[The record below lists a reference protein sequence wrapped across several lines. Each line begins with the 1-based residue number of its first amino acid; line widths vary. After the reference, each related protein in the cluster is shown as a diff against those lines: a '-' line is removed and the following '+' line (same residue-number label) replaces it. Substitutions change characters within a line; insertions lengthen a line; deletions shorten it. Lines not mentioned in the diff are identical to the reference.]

1 MRSIIRVNHIA
12 ISLTI
17 FVILFLNIL
26 IIAPGSVA
34 QGNQLHLYITDD
46 EEYPIDEIYEEEYFI
61 ISVYAFNE
69 SDIPEWKIDVDIEF
83 NDIHYTIEETG
94 EITIKAPKIDQ
105 DTSFVILA
113 SKEGYN
119 STNGTITILNNES
132 KDELLKLIIEP
143 EQYTV
148 DAGNQ
153 FSVLV
158 KDEDGNTMPGAEV
171 AIQSFGDIRITDD
184 DGRAWLTAPEDED
197 SIKIIA
203 QKDGYVQGD
212 INIMVNILS
221 PWWITLINSPYF
233 PIIIAVIFLLFAIVF
248 VSYRQKKSV
257 YDRASKISQ
266 EKILAKYD
274 SDVKTTSSPPSESKE
289 KLDDQS
295 SLKDAVRTQPQ
306 QDAKVEEIRISRPRK
321 DKEVVPVESE
331 EDETEKVINRKK
343 IQKRDYDWFEGTDD
357 IRYEIDKL
365 TGEIDEEGVDKWYE
379 GADTLKEKI
388 DEKMKK
394 KDKKKKNGD

>member
-1 MRSIIRVNHIA
+1 MRLIIGVNHIV

-17 FVILFLNIL
+17 FVILFLNIS

-34 QGNQLHLYITDD
+34 QGNQLHLHLTDD
-46 EEYPIDEIYEEEYFI
+46 EGYPIDEISEEEYFI

-83 NDIHYTIEETG
+83 NDIYYTIEETG

>member
-1 MRSIIRVNHIA
+1 MRSIIRGNHIA

-17 FVILFLNIL
+17 YVILFLNIL

-34 QGNQLHLYITDD
+34 QGNQLHLHITDD
-46 EEYPIDEIYEEEYFI
+46 EGYPIDEIYEEEYFI
-61 ISVYAFNE
+61 ISVYSFNE

-83 NDIHYTIEETG
+83 NDIHYTIKETG

-119 STNGTITILNNES
+119 STNGTITILDNES
-132 KDELLKLIIEP
+132 QDEPLKLIIEP
-143 EQYTV
+143 EVYTV

-158 KDEDGNTMPGAEV
+158 KDEDGNTIPGAEV

-212 INIMVNILS
+212 IDIMINILS

-266 EKILAKYD
+266 EKIFAKYD
-274 SDVKTTSSPPSESKE
+274 SDVKTTSSSPSKSKE
-289 KLDDQS
+289 KLDDRS
-295 SLKDAVRTQPQ
+295 SLKDAVRIQSQ
-306 QDAKVEEIRISRPRK
+306 QEAKVEEIRISKPRK
-321 DKEVVPVESE
+321 KKQVVPVKSQ

-343 IQKRDYDWFEGTDD
+343 TQKRDYDWFEGTDD

-365 TGEIDEEGVDKWYE
+365 TGEIDEEGADKWYE
-379 GADTLKEKI
+379 GADTLKDKI

-394 KDKKKKNGD
+394 KDTKKKNGD

>member
-1 MRSIIRVNHIA
+1 MRSIIRINHIA

-34 QGNQLHLYITDD
+34 QGNQLHLHITDD
-46 EEYPIDEIYEEEYFI
+46 EGYPIDEIYEEEYFI
-61 ISVYAFNE
+61 ISVYSFNE

-83 NDIHYTIEETG
+83 NDIHYTIEKTG

-119 STNGTITILNNES
+119 STNGTITILDNES
-132 KDELLKLIIEP
+132 QGEPLKLIIEP
-143 EQYTV
+143 EEYTV

-158 KDEDGNTMPGAEV
+158 KDEDGNTIPGAEV

-212 INIMVNILS
+212 IDIMVNILS

-233 PIIIAVIFLLFAIVF
+233 PIIIAVIFLLFAIVY

-295 SLKDAVRTQPQ
+295 SLKDAVRIQPQ
-306 QDAKVEEIRISRPRK
+306 QEAKVEEIRISKPRK
-321 DKEVVPVESE
+321 EKEVVPVESQ
-331 EDETEKVINRKK
+331 EDGTEKVINRKK
-343 IQKRDYDWFEGTDD
+343 TQKRDYDWFEGTDD

-379 GADTLKEKI
+379 GADPLKEKI

>member
-1 MRSIIRVNHIA
+1 MRSIIRVNYIV

-17 FVILFLNIL
+17 YVILFLNIL

-34 QGNQLHLYITDD
+34 QGNQLHLHITDD
-46 EEYPIDEIYEEEYFI
+46 EGYPIDEIYEEEYFI
-61 ISVYAFNE
+61 ISVYSFND

-83 NDIHYTIEETG
+83 NDIHYTIKETG

-119 STNGTITILNNES
+119 STNGTITILDNES
-132 KDELLKLIIEP
+132 QDEPLKLIIEP
-143 EQYTV
+143 EVYTV

-158 KDEDGNTMPGAEV
+158 KDEDGNTIPGAEV

-212 INIMVNILS
+212 IDIMINILS

-266 EKILAKYD
+266 EKIFAKYD
-274 SDVKTTSSPPSESKE
+274 SDVKTTSSSPSESKE
-289 KLDDQS
+289 KLDDRS
-295 SLKDAVRTQPQ
+295 SLKDAVRIQSQ
-306 QDAKVEEIRISRPRK
+306 QEAKVEEIRISKPHK
-321 DKEVVPVESE
+321 KKQVVPVKSQ
-331 EDETEKVINRKK
+331 EDETEKVIKRKK
-343 IQKRDYDWFEGTDD
+343 TQKRDYDWFEGTDD

-365 TGEIDEEGVDKWYE
+365 TGEIDEEGADKWYE
-379 GADTLKEKI
+379 GADTLKDKI

-394 KDKKKKNGD
+394 KDIKKKNSD

>member
-17 FVILFLNIL
+17 YVILFLNIL

-34 QGNQLHLYITDD
+34 QGNQLHLHITDD
-46 EEYPIDEIYEEEYFI
+46 EGYPIDEIYEEEYFI
-61 ISVYAFNE
+61 ISVYSFNE

-83 NDIHYTIEETG
+83 NDIHYTIKETG

-119 STNGTITILNNES
+119 STNGTITILDNES
-132 KDELLKLIIEP
+132 QDEPLKLIIEP
-143 EQYTV
+143 EVYTV

-158 KDEDGNTMPGAEV
+158 KDEDGNTIPGAEV

-212 INIMVNILS
+212 IDIMINILS

-266 EKILAKYD
+266 EKIFAKYD
-274 SDVKTTSSPPSESKE
+274 SDVKTTSSSPSKSKE
-289 KLDDQS
+289 KLDDRS
-295 SLKDAVRTQPQ
+295 SLKDAVRIQSQ
-306 QDAKVEEIRISRPRK
+306 QEAKVEEIRISKPRK
-321 DKEVVPVESE
+321 KKQVVPVKSQ

-343 IQKRDYDWFEGTDD
+343 TQKRDYDWFEGTDD

-365 TGEIDEEGVDKWYE
+365 TGEIDEEGADKWYE
-379 GADTLKEKI
+379 GADTLKDKI

-394 KDKKKKNGD
+394 KDTKKKNGD

>member
-1 MRSIIRVNHIA
+1 MHSIIRVNHIA

-17 FVILFLNIL
+17 YVILFLNIL

-34 QGNQLHLYITDD
+34 QGNQLYLHITDD
-46 EEYPIDEIYEEEYFI
+46 EGYPIDEIYEEQYFI
-61 ISVYAFNE
+61 ISVYSFNE

-83 NDIHYTIEETG
+83 NDIHYTIKETA

-119 STNGTITILNNES
+119 STNGTITILDNES
-132 KDELLKLIIEP
+132 QSEPLKLIIEP
-143 EQYTV
+143 EEYTV

-158 KDEDGNTMPGAEV
+158 KDEDGNTIPRAEV

-184 DGRAWLTAPEDED
+184 DGRAWLAAPEDED

-212 INIMVNILS
+212 IIIMVNILS

-257 YDRASKISQ
+257 YDRASVISQ

-274 SDVKTTSSPPSESKE
+274 SDVKTTSSLSNESKE

-295 SLKDAVRTQPQ
+295 SLKDAVRIQPQ
-306 QDAKVEEIRISRPRK
+306 QEAKVEEIRISKPRK
-321 DKEVVPVESE
+321 EKEVVPLESQ

-343 IQKRDYDWFEGTDD
+343 TQKRDYDWFEGTDD

-379 GADTLKEKI
+379 GGDTLKDKI

-394 KDKKKKNGD
+394 RDKKKKNGD